1 MKIAKDTE
9 ARLARLMQ
17 VHAGRHESYSS
28 ITDYSDLWKNV
39 DNSRAEAAKALG
51 AYGEAQRT
59 EKRLLGQAGIAE
71 GLAVVGLV
79 GMLASPISALLVLGA
94 AGVASYSI
102 WKARNMTFEWP
113 QR

>member
-17 VHAGRHESYSS
+17 VHAGRHESYS
-28 ITDYSDLWKNV
+28 SDLWKNV